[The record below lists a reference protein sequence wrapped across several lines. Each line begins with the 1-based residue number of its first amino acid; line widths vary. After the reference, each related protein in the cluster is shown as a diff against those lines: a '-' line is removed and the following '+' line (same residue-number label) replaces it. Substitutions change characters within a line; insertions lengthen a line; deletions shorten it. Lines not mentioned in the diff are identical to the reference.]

1 MLTKKHFKQIADLI
15 INLETDYFKDTND
28 MKSYIRN
35 ELRLFCEGNSK
46 KSFHSR
52 LFRNYIDTRVNN
64 IKSI

>member
-1 MLTKKHFKQIADLI
+1 MLTKKHFKQIGDLI

-28 MKSYIRN
+28 MKSYIKH

-46 KSFHSR
+46 KPFHSR
-52 LFRNYIDTRVNN
+52 LFRDYIETRVNN